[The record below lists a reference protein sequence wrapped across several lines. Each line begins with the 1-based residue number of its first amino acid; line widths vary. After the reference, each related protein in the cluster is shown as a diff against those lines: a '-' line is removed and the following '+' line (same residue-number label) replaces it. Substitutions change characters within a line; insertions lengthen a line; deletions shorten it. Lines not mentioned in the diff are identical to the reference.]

1 MRIIHQ
7 IWFDFNTGK
16 SPTDKQVTD
25 DFICRTNPHYQYM
38 YWDLSSALKFVK
50 NNYPKYTAFMEV
62 DTNRNIIK
70 CDFFRYLLMLHFG
83 GYYLDLDFVILKDL
97 DSLPYKSVADIV
109 LTEECYESM
118 ESNDTL
124 HNGFLYS
131 RHAGDVFW
139 RTLCDA
145 IALTELSRYSNMSE
159 ADVYKLTGTK
169 FLCEQYRSTNAST
182 STRIKILPFY
192 IVCNHWF
199 VDRVTGEKQVY
210 IRKNEQNTVM
220 RNCTWNFLTIQDIL
234 LNQNTLVQNHA
245 VAVCTVLS
253 HGSLWK

>member
-7 IWFDFNTGK
+7 IWFDFNNGK
-16 SPTDKQVTD
+16 APSDKQITD

-38 YWDLSSALKFVK
+38 YWDLSTAISFIVK
-50 NNYPKYTAFMEV
+50 NYPQYTAFMEV

-83 GYYLDLDFVILKDL
+83 GYYFDLDFVILKDL
-97 DSLPYKSVADIV
+97 DSLPYNSVADIV
-109 LTEECYESM
+109 LTEECFASM

-131 RHAGDVFW
+131 RYAGDVFW

-145 IALTELSRYSNMSE
+145 IALPELSRYSNISE
-159 ADVYKLTGTK
+159 AAVYQLTGTK
-169 FLCEQYRSTNAST
+169 FLCEQYRSTNVST
-182 STRIKILPFY
+182 SMRIKILPFY

-199 VDRVTGEKQVY
+199 SSSGQKQFY
-210 IRKNEQNTVM
+210 IRGNEQNTVYKQ
-220 RNCTWNFLTIQDIL
+220 NCTWNFLTTDEIFLHQNALIQ
-234 LNQNTLVQNHA
+234 NNA